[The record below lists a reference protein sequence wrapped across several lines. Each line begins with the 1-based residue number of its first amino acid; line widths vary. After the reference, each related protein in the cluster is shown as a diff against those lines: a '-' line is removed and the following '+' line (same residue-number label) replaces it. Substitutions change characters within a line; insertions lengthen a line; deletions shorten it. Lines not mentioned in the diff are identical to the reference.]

1 MSKEDKMNEATKETV
16 TIAIVAI
23 IMISLFVGIPTE
35 EGMIGAWVWKVAA
48 WAGENG
54 YHF

>member
-1 MSKEDKMNEATKETV
+1 MSKEDKMNEATKETII
-16 TIAIVAI
+16 IAVVAVVI
-23 IMISLFVGIPTE
+23 IFLFVGIPTQN
-35 EGMIGAWVWKVAA
+35 GLLGAWAWKAAA